1 VAKKLV
7 KHYKNIDALRQATVM
22 DLILVDEI
30 GEKIA
35 KSVLEFFDNEE
46 NKIIIDRLKN
56 GIQFEIIENIN
67 PNATD
72 KLAGKTFVVSGVFN
86 SSLEMN

>member
-1 VAKKLV
+1 V

-56 GIQFEIIENIN
+56 YGIQFEIIENIN

-72 KLAGKTFVVSGVFN
+72 
-86 SSLEMN
+86 

>member
-1 VAKKLV
+1 V
-7 KHYKNIDALRQATVM
+7 KHYKNIDAPTTVM

-35 KSVLEFFDNEE
+35 KSVLEMNEE
-46 NKIIIDRLKN
+46 NKIIIDRLKIMVYN
-56 GIQFEIIENIN
+56 LKLWKQN

>member
-1 VAKKLV
+1 VSL
-7 KHYKNIDALRQATVM
+7 
-22 DLILVDEI
+22 
-30 GEKIA
+30 
-35 KSVLEFFDNEE
+35 SFDNEE

-56 GIQFEIIENIN
+56 YGIQFEIIENIN

-72 KLAGKTFVVSGVFN
+72 KLAGKIFVVSGVFN

>member
-1 VAKKLV
+1 V

-46 NKIIIDRLKN
+46 NKIIIDRLKLRYT
-56 GIQFEIIENIN
+56 I
-67 PNATD
+67 
-72 KLAGKTFVVSGVFN
+72 
-86 SSLEMN
+86 

>member
-1 VAKKLV
+1 
-7 KHYKNIDALRQATVM
+7 M

-46 NKIIIDRLKN
+46 NKIIIDRLKRYT
-56 GIQFEIIENIN
+56 I
-67 PNATD
+67 
-72 KLAGKTFVVSGVFN
+72 
-86 SSLEMN
+86 

>member
-1 VAKKLV
+1 V

-35 KSVLEFFDNEE
+35 KSVLEFLIMK
-46 NKIIIDRLKN
+46 KIK
-56 GIQFEIIENIN
+56 
-67 PNATD
+67 
-72 KLAGKTFVVSGVFN
+72 
-86 SSLEMN
+86 SSLTD

>member
-1 VAKKLV
+1 V

-46 NKIIIDRLKN
+46 NKIIIDRLKKN

-72 KLAGKTFVVSGVFN
+72 
-86 SSLEMN
+86 

>member
-1 VAKKLV
+1 
-7 KHYKNIDALRQATVM
+7 M

-35 KSVLEFFDNEE
+35 KSVEFFDNEE

-56 GIQFEIIENIN
+56 YGIQFEIIENIN
-67 PNATD
+67 LNATD
-72 KLAGKTFVVSGVFN
+72 KLGKIFVVSVFFN

>member
-1 VAKKLV
+1 
-7 KHYKNIDALRQATVM
+7 M

-35 KSVLEFFDNEE
+35 KVSLSFDNEE

-56 GIQFEIIENIN
+56 YGIQFEIIESIN

-72 KLAGKTFVVSGVFN
+72 KLVGKFCVSVFFN

>member
-1 VAKKLV
+1 
-7 KHYKNIDALRQATVM
+7 M

-35 KSVLEFFDNEE
+35 KSVLEFLIMK

-56 GIQFEIIENIN
+56 YGIQFEIIENIN

-72 KLAGKTFVVSGVFN
+72 KLVGKIFVVSGV
-86 SSLEMN
+86 LTVL

>member
-1 VAKKLV
+1 
-7 KHYKNIDALRQATVM
+7 M

-46 NKIIIDRLKN
+46 NKIIIDRLKLRYT
-56 GIQFEIIENIN
+56 I
-67 PNATD
+67 
-72 KLAGKTFVVSGVFN
+72 
-86 SSLEMN
+86 

>member
-1 VAKKLV
+1 
-7 KHYKNIDALRQATVM
+7 M

-56 GIQFEIIENIN
+56 TVYNL
-67 PNATD
+67 
-72 KLAGKTFVVSGVFN
+72 KL
-86 SSLEMN
+86 